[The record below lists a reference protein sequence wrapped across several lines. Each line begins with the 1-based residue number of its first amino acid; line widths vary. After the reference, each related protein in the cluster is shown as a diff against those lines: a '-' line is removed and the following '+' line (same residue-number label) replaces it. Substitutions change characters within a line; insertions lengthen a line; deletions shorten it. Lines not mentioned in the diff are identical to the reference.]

1 MSWDSGFLVV
11 DKPPGVTSH
20 DVVAIVRAVTGIK
33 KVGHTGTL
41 DPFATGVL
49 PLALGNATRLI
60 QYLDENEKIYDAH
73 VLLGT
78 ATDTGDPTGQTIA
91 EAEVPPL
98 ERAAVEALLQTFV
111 GTRMQTPPR
120 YSAVKVAGRP
130 LYEYARK
137 GKTVEVQARPIRID
151 AMDLLSFDPPR
162 LRVLIRCSRGTYARV
177 IAEEIG
183 VALGTVGHLDEL
195 RRTGSGPFKI
205 ETGLSFSRL
214 SEFVAGDP
222 DWNRVLRP
230 ARGEERVPWRSREA
244 VFAALAPHVVSS
256 RDALSHLPAVAVTPA
271 EARRFLQAGIVP
283 PPPRPDA
290 QAWVLM
296 AGTEVIG
303 VGTQKAREQ
312 AAREAARGGRGP
324 RRDGPSRPAEPPG
337 DADQAPLGE
346 PVSEEADGGDGREVA
361 APAFARVRTGGE
373 GTGPAVIRRRPRD
386 A

>member
-1 MSWDSGFLVV
+1 
-11 DKPPGVTSH
+11 
-20 DVVAIVRAVTGIK
+20 
-33 KVGHTGTL
+33 
-41 DPFATGVL
+41 
-49 PLALGNATRLI
+49 
-60 QYLDENEKIYDAH
+60 
-73 VLLGT
+73 
-78 ATDTGDPTGQTIA
+78 
-91 EAEVPPL
+91 
-98 ERAAVEALLQTFV
+98 
-111 GTRMQTPPR
+111 
-120 YSAVKVAGRP
+120 
-130 LYEYARK
+130 
-137 GKTVEVQARPIRID
+137 
-151 AMDLLSFDPPR
+151 MDLLAFEPPR

-205 ETGLSFSRL
+205 DTGLSFSRL

-256 RDALSHLPAVAVTPA
+256 RDALSHLPSVAVTPA

-296 AGTEVIG
+296 AGAEVIG

-312 AAREAARGGRGP
+312 AAREAARGGRGHGP
-324 RRDGPSRPAEPPG
+324 RRDGPARPAEPTSEGEQPPAEEPMG
-337 DADQAPLGE
+337 DE
-346 PVSEEADGGDGREVA
+346 PEGAEGQEGREPA

-373 GTGPAVIRRRPRD
+373 GSGPAVIRRRPRD
-386 A
+386 T